1 MPDSPH
7 RSEAID
13 DPFGARRRGVVA
25 VLTIALIGA
34 AGANLCVGPVD
45 IEPGAVMR
53 VLARTIGI
61 AIGDPSDAQIRAVVI
76 DIRLPRVLVGV
87 VAGAAAGITGA
98 VLQGL
103 FRNPVADPHLLGIGP
118 GASLGGA
125 LGALTGTVPGA
136 IAGGAVGGMLTA
148 LLVRR
153 LGRTR
158 ATEPSRFVLTG
169 LALGAAI
176 SAWVGFVVF
185 VADRTRVPP
194 IDFWLLG
201 NLGASTWDTL
211 GTLTITAG
219 IGVVALL
226 GSARTLDVF
235 ALGEADARRLGVDV
249 EMTTLVIL
257 LGVGAVIGSA
267 VGAVG
272 VVAFIGLVVPHL
284 IRRLAG
290 ATHRVV
296 LLGSAVGGALM
307 MLLADLGARVVVSPQ
322 EIPVGLLTAAVG
334 GPFFLWLIRKP
345 GVPT

>member
-1 MPDSPH
+1 M
-7 RSEAID
+7 RSMD

-25 VLTIALIGA
+25 VLLVLLAGA
-34 AGANLCVGPVD
+34 AVANLSVGPVT
-45 IEPGAVMR
+45 IAPGEVFR
-53 VLARTIGI
+53 ILARTIGI
-61 AIGDPSDAQIRAVVI
+61 AVGDEPDSRARAVVLT
-76 DIRLPRVLVGV
+76 IRMPRILVGV

-98 VLQGL
+98 ALQGL

-125 LGALTGTVPGA
+125 LGSLTGSIQGA
-136 IAGGAVGGMLTA
+136 IAGGAVGGMIAA
-148 LLVRR
+148 LVVRR
-153 LGRTR
+153 LGASRSN
-158 ATEPSRFVLTG
+158 EPSRFVLTG

-211 GTLTITAG
+211 GTLTLTAG
-219 IGVVALL
+219 VGVFALM
-226 GSARTLDVF
+226 GAARTLDVLS
-235 ALGEADARRLGVDV
+235 LGEADARRLGLDVD
-249 EMTTLVIL
+249 MATLVIM
-257 LGVGAVIGSA
+257 LGVGAVIGAA

-272 VVAFIGLVVPHL
+272 VVVFIGLVVPHVV
-284 IRRLAG
+284 RRLAG
-290 ATHRVV
+290 ASHRVV
-296 LLGSAVGGALM
+296 LLGSAVGGGLM

-322 EIPVGLLTAAVG
+322 EVPVGLLTAAVG

-345 GVPT
+345 EVPQP

>member
-1 MPDSPH
+1 M
-7 RSEAID
+7 RSMD

-25 VLTIALIGA
+25 VLLVLLAGA
-34 AGANLCVGPVD
+34 AVANLSVGPVT
-45 IEPGAVMR
+45 IAPGEVFR
-53 VLARTIGI
+53 ILARTIGI
-61 AIGDPSDAQIRAVVI
+61 AMGDEPDSRARAVVLT
-76 DIRLPRVLVGV
+76 IRMPRILVGV

-98 VLQGL
+98 ALQGL

-125 LGALTGTVPGA
+125 LGSLTGSIQGA
-136 IAGGAVGGMLTA
+136 IAGGAVGGMIAA
-148 LLVRR
+148 LVVRR
-153 LGRTR
+153 LGASRSN
-158 ATEPSRFVLTG
+158 EPSRFVLTG

-211 GTLTITAG
+211 GTLTLTAG
-219 IGVVALL
+219 VGVFALM
-226 GSARTLDVF
+226 GAARTLDVLS
-235 ALGEADARRLGVDV
+235 LGEADARRLGLDVD
-249 EMTTLVIL
+249 MATLVIM
-257 LGVGAVIGSA
+257 LGVGAVIGAA

-272 VVAFIGLVVPHL
+272 VVVFIGLVVPHVV
-284 IRRLAG
+284 RRLAG
-290 ATHRVV
+290 ASHRVV
-296 LLGSAVGGALM
+296 LLGSAVGGGLM

-322 EIPVGLLTAAVG
+322 EVPVGLLTAAVG

-345 GVPT
+345 EVPQP

>member
-1 MPDSPH
+1 LATGPG
-7 RSEAID
+7 RAGD
-13 DPFGARRRGVVA
+13 DPFGARRRGVVVA
-25 VLTIALIGA
+25 LLVLLAGA
-34 AGANLCVGPVD
+34 AIANLCVGPVH
-45 IEPGAVMR
+45 IAPAEVLR
-53 VLARTIGI
+53 VLARAAGL
-61 AIGDPSDAQIRAVVI
+61 AIGDEPDARARAVVL
-76 DIRLPRVLVGV
+76 DIRMPRVLVGI

-98 VLQGL
+98 ALQGL

-125 LGALTGTVPGA
+125 LGSLTGSIPSAV
-136 IAGGAVGGMLTA
+136 AGGAVGGMIAA

-153 LGRTR
+153 LGRSR
-158 ATEPSRFVLTG
+158 ANEPSRFILTG

-201 NLGASTWDTL
+201 NLGASTWATL
-211 GTLTITAG
+211 GTLSLTAG
-219 IGVVALL
+219 VGVVALL
-226 GSARTLDVF
+226 GAARTLDVL

-249 EMTTLVIL
+249 DMATLVIL
-257 LGVGAVIGSA
+257 LGVGAVIGAA

-272 VVAFIGLVVPHL
+272 VVVFIGLVVPHVV
-284 IRRLAG
+284 RRLAG

-307 MLLADLGARVVVSPQ
+307 MLLADLGARVVVSPR
-322 EIPVGLLTAAVG
+322 EIPVGLLTAAIG

-345 GVPT
+345 EVPRP

>member
-1 MPDSPH
+1 LPGSPH
-7 RSEAID
+7 RSDVVD

-34 AGANLCVGPVD
+34 AAANLCVGPVD
-45 IEPGAVMR
+45 IEPGAVLR
-53 VLARTIGI
+53 VLARSVGI
-61 AIGDPSDAQIRAVVI
+61 AIGDPADAQTRAVVI

-87 VAGAAAGITGA
+87 VAGAAAGVTGA

-125 LGALTGTVPGA
+125 LGSLTGSVPGA

-148 LLVRR
+148 LVVRR

-201 NLGASTWDTL
+201 SLGASTWSTL
-211 GTLTITAG
+211 GTLSITAG
-219 IGVVALL
+219 VGVVALM
-226 GSARTLDVF
+226 GSARVLDVF
-235 ALGEADARRLGVDV
+235 ALGEADARRLGIDV
-249 EMTTLVIL
+249 EMATLVIL
-257 LGVGAVIGSA
+257 LGVGGVIGSA

-272 VVAFIGLVVPHL
+272 VVVFIGLVVPHL
-284 IRRLAG
+284 VRHVAG

-296 LLGSAVGGALM
+296 LSGSAIGGALM

-322 EIPVGLLTAAVG
+322 EVPVGLLTAAIG